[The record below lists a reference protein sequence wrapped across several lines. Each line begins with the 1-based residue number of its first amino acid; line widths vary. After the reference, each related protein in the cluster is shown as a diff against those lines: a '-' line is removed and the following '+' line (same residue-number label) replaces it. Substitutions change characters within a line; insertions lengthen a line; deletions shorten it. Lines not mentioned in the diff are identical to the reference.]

1 MSISVL
7 PFRRMRLYFLM
18 GLLGVAL
25 LAYLLHTGQTAR
37 AAAPKHLAFA
47 FSVVTGTALAVCVAY
62 QCALLFARLAGY
74 HRSARLHYRNHRYVG
89 TAALYLFILHAGGIG
104 YALLTILPLLFLA
117 VSVTGLFNSEI
128 IVMRP
133 GLRRAWG
140 YMHVGLSG
148 LLLPLIALHAW
159 AALAFK

>member
-1 MSISVL
+1 MSISVS
-7 PFRRMRLYFLM
+7 PFRRQRLYFWT
-18 GLLGVAL
+18 GLLGLCL
-25 LAYLLHTGQTAR
+25 LAYVMHTGLTVR
-37 AAAPKHLAFA
+37 AGAPKYLAFA
-47 FSVVTGTALAVCVAY
+47 FSVVTGTALAACIAY

-89 TAALYLFILHAGGIG
+89 TASLYLFILHAGGIG
-104 YALLTILPLLFLA
+104 YALLTILPLLFLTI
-117 VSVTGLFNSEI
+117 SVTGLFNSEI
-128 IVMRP
+128 IVMPP